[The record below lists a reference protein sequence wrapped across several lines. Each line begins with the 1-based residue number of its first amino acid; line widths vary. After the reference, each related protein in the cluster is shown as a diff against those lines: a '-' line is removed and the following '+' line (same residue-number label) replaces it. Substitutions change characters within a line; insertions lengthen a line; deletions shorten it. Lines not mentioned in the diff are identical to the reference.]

1 MQFGRAAFDDFLKTY
16 ISTFRFT
23 SISTETFLVF
33 LKSYFS
39 GIEEKIDLDM
49 WVYQPGIP
57 PDAKEPKSAIL
68 EKVLTLASGFS
79 SGQRISEAEN
89 ASWEALEWQIYLE
102 NLPKKLQAEEVINL
116 QALCESM
123 H

>member
-1 MQFGRAAFDDFLKTY
+1 MFLKG
-16 ISTFRFT
+16 
-23 SISTETFLVF
+23 
-33 LKSYFS
+33 YFS

-68 EKVLTLASGFS
+68 DKVLTLVSGFS
-79 SGQRISEAEN
+79 SGQRISEVEN
-89 ASWEALEWQIYLE
+89 ASWKALEWQIYLE

-116 QALCESM
+116 QVLCELM